1 MVLWVILRASNMSGG
16 GVICPFPCCPTTGG
30 FYGSHLNSQNLLNI
44 FPNFADVWSGSFE
57 SLIFFKVFVR
67 FRADRWS
74 VGFRADTF
82 ERDWREKEST
92 NKPADDKNVSINHNG
107 PRDWVAYLWFVQNF
121 VNPQFDH
128 HTFSSKFGEKDHFWS
143 WLFTASEND
152 IRSIPN
158 AHVAKMVFSTNKK
171 VRKR

>member
-44 FPNFADVWSGSFE
+44 FPNFADVWSGF
-57 SLIFFKVFVR
+57 FFKVFVR

-82 ERDWREKEST
+82 ERDWRDKEST

-107 PRDWVAYLWFVQNF
+107 PRDWVTCLWFVQNF

-128 HTFSSKFGEKDHFWS
+128 HTFSSKFGEKRS
-143 WLFTASEND
+143 LLELVAYC
-152 IRSIPN
+152 IRKWYPLHTKRPCCKDGIFNKQERPQEIIP
-158 AHVAKMVFSTNKK
+158 
-171 VRKR
+171 